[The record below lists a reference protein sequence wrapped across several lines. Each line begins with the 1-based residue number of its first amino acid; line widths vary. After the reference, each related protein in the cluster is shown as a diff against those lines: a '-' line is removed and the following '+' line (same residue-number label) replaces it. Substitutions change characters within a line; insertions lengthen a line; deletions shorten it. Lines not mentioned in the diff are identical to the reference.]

1 MGSRQGDDDP
11 IASLSSINL
20 EETIDPNETS
30 TADLVE
36 DAGPSI
42 SPLARYVGSKLGMG
56 EDGRKIDK
64 DGNEVYDFRKALD
77 KADVMNRA
85 RAIRKKGGGYMKVE
99 PGDDNP
105 KASLFPLWHTSI
117 DDLEGFG
124 LGVVLYFKTLT
135 IMGCMMIVCLAIN
148 SWTMGYFSS
157 DKYSGGY
164 QQKSDMMA
172 MFPGDIVGSA
182 FCPSERQFNFTLTNG
197 QEANFHLCPFNDN
210 QAWLDLGTSIFL
222 LLVIL
227 VIGKVQD
234 EQAEEIDESVQTS
247 QDYSVEIE
255 DPGDTDK
262 DNDPKEWVKFFGQF
276 GTVTAVALAKKNGK
290 LMRLLCDRR
299 ALLRKV
305 DLEGWAQPNDPDY
318 VDEAIREHIIA
329 GKQYPLSEGE
339 THFADLGVGESVRVQ
354 LPPLGDED
362 MPEWK
367 AVAQKAGLFHD
378 VKFLVRKIGAL
389 NQKIVDEIAV
399 LQGQIESKGHVDNAR
414 VFITY
419 NLETQQRKCINA
431 LSTGSLWAF
440 LDLPKPWFIRRAL
453 EYFNIMEE
461 APLGDHFH
469 GNVLKVT
476 LAPEPTDI
484 RWENLDVEPIEVFL
498 ESMFFTLIGCGL
510 IAVMS
515 ALIKSI
521 SDAEPTLA
529 GFFISVCNG
538 LLPSIMKLLN
548 SFERHPT
555 NTASQASLL
564 FKLVAAR
571 WTVSA
576 MVVYVITPWT
586 ETIDGERVKGIMA
599 ILIADA
605 ITTPIIRLANIGP
618 NINRYI
624 LAPMAHTQQQ
634 LEDLLKGA
642 PWFLAERYSDMTKT
656 IYICLFY
663 SAILPSGY
671 LVTAAALFINYWVDK
686 FCLLRY
692 WQVPPKLDASITATT
707 RSHMAMVI
715 IIHCIISLHYY
726 AGWPFDNVVCRNA
739 EGDLRHDRACIDDPS
754 YTTSKV
760 NTNLWQD
767 GLIIIFH
774 PRNFMSEEQQNVVAS
789 YQVFTLIAVIIVSL
803 VYFGQN
809 VFGFLYSV
817 FVGVLPDTTDPAVR
831 PKSKKDSNGIY
842 FVKEE
847 ELKDTPTITV
857 GGEERHLIEART
869 IELEAYVPQIS
880 HSGLEVPQLAIY
892 HQDMIDRKP
901 AEEWSTSGSHYDM
914 ERSWFPAEM
923 MSWNENAK
931 FGVFFYENNIYM
943 DPILDRVREEDRIK
957 MFSSF
962 HVISGN
968 DVDSVVGVEAGL

>member
-1 MGSRQGDDDP
+1 MSTGEGLT
-11 IASLSSINL
+11 SLSSINL
-20 EETIDPNETS
+20 EENDKVDRES
-30 TADLVE
+30 TAGLVE
-36 DAGPSI
+36 APRERTV
-42 SPLARYVGSKLGMG
+42 SPLARFVGSKVGMD

-64 DGNEVYDFRKALD
+64 DGNEVYDF
-77 KADVMNRA
+77 NRA
-85 RAIRKKGGGYMKVE
+85 LNKAEVMSYARAVRKRGSYHKVE
-99 PGDDNP
+99 PGDDDP
-105 KASLFPLWHTSI
+105 KATLFPIWSTSV

-135 IMGCMMIVCLAIN
+135 IMGCLMIVCLFLN
-148 SWTMGYFSS
+148 GWTIGYFAS

-164 QQKSDMMA
+164 QEKSNLAA
-172 MFPGDIVGSA
+172 MFPGDLVGSA
-182 FCPSERQFNFTLTNG
+182 FCPTERQINFNMTNG
-197 QEANFHLCPFNDN
+197 QSGNLHLCPFNST

-227 VIGKVQD
+227 IIGKVQG
-234 EQAEEIDESVQTS
+234 EQAEAIDESVQTS

-255 DPGDTDK
+255 DPGDSEK
-262 DNDPKEWVKFFGQF
+262 DNDPKEWVRFFGQF
-276 GTVTAVALAKKNGK
+276 GRVTAVALAKKNGK

-318 VDEAIREHIIA
+318 VEEAIREHIIA
-329 GKQYPLSEGE
+329 GKVYPLPEGE
-339 THFADLGVGESVRVQ
+339 THFSGLGEGEQVPAR
-354 LPPLGDED
+354 LPALGDED
-362 MPEWK
+362 MPAWK
-367 AVAQKAGLFHD
+367 SAAQKAGLFRD

-389 NQKIVDEIAV
+389 NAVINDEIKV
-399 LQGQIESKGHVDNAR
+399 LSEQIKAKGHVDNAR
-414 VFITY
+414 VFVTY
-419 NLETQQRKCINA
+419 NLETDQRKCINA
-431 LSTGSLWAF
+431 LSTGSMWAF

-453 EYFNIMEE
+453 EYFDIMEE

-476 LAPEPTDI
+476 LAPEPTDV
-484 RWENLDVEPIEVFL
+484 RWENLDVEPIEVAA
-498 ESMFFTLIGCGL
+498 ESTIFTMIGF
-510 IAVMS
+510 AVIVVLS
-515 ALIKSI
+515 TIIKSI

-538 LLPSIMKLLN
+538 VLPSIMKLLN

-555 NTASQASLL
+555 NTESQASLL

-586 ETIDGERVKGIMA
+586 ETLDGERIKGVMA

-605 ITTPIIRLANIGP
+605 ITTPIIRLLNVGP

-671 LVTAAALFINYWVDK
+671 LVTTVALFINYWVDK

-726 AGWPFDNVVCRNA
+726 AGWPFDNIVCRNA
-739 EGDLRHDRACIDDPS
+739 DGDLRHDARCAFDDT
-754 YTTSKV
+754 YTTERVS
-760 NTNLWQD
+760 TNVWQH
-767 GLIIIFH
+767 GSFIIFYS
-774 PRNFMSEEQQNVVAS
+774 RGFMTQEQSHVVAS
-789 YQVFTLIAVIIVSL
+789 YQVLTLIAVIIVSV

-809 VFGFLYSV
+809 IFGMLYSI

-831 PKSKKDSNGIY
+831 PKSKKDDNGIY
-842 FVKEE
+842 FVQEE
-847 ELKDTPTITV
+847 QLKNTPTIKV
-857 GGEERHLIEART
+857 SGEERHLIEAST

-880 HSGLEVPQLAIY
+880 HSGLEVPQIAIY
-892 HQDMIDRKP
+892 HPDMVMKKP
-901 AEEWSTSGSHYDM
+901 SEEWSTTGSHFDM
-914 ERSWFPAEM
+914 EKSWFPAEM

-931 FGVFFYENNIYM
+931 YGVFFYDNNLYM
-943 DPILDRVREEDRIK
+943 DPILDQVKEEDRIK

-962 HVISGN
+962 HVIET
-968 DVDSVVGVEAGL
+968 DRAALQEAATEGQL